1 MAIASLHAIIAF
13 TYRSKYT
20 HLFNTVMKLI
30 SHAYACTL
38 PMHECKAWIVTVLVL
53 VLAGL
58 TGQTDSQPHYTHFGF
73 RKVYCH
79 AS

>member
-1 MAIASLHAIIAF
+1 MAIASLHAIIAL

-30 SHAYACTL
+30 
-38 PMHECKAWIVTVLVL
+38 PMHVPYQCMNARHGLVTVLVL

-58 TGQTDSQPHYTHFGF
+58 TGQTDSQPHYTYFGF

-79 AS
+79 GS